1 VKSSYSIFL
10 LFLSSCYSNVTREYK
25 KASWKEKKLER
36 TIQEIYL
43 DAVSGREEVLEE
55 LLMRLQPLIISSIR
69 KYYNRLDEMDDLL
82 QEGRLLILQSIG
94 EYRDDYS
101 VPFLG
106 YIKSRLK
113 YLYLGKNRIRKELSL
128 NVPVGEE
135 GEEHIELLKDDFLTE
150 ENYVKREDESRIMD
164 MVCNLPSRERQVV
177 EGYYMENR
185 SIGDIAKRYGI
196 TYRTVINTKRRAL
209 ERMRREMEGKDV

>member
-1 VKSSYSIFL
+1 M
-10 LFLSSCYSNVTREYK
+10 
-25 KASWKEKKLER
+25 ER

-43 DAVSGREEVLEE
+43 DALSGREEFLEE

-69 KYYNRLDEMDDLL
+69 KYYNRKDEMDDLL
-82 QEGRLLILQSIG
+82 QEGRLMILQSME
-94 EYRDDYS
+94 EYREDYS

-135 GEEHIELLKDDFLTE
+135 GEEYIELLKDDFLTE
-150 ENYVKREDESRIMD
+150 EDYVKREEQSTVLN
-164 MVCNLPSRERQVV
+164 MVWNLPGRERQVV
-177 EGYYMENR
+177 EGYYMENL
-185 SIGDIAKRYGI
+185 SIGDIAKRNGI

-209 ERMRREMEGKDV
+209 ERIRREMEASDV